1 MIIEFKN
8 VSYRYLESKDYAIKD
23 INLEIDKGE
32 FVLITGRS
40 GCGKSTLLKCLNGLI
55 PHSSQGEFKG
65 DVIVDG
71 LNTKEHPIRVLAQ
84 KVGLVFQNPDEQ
96 IFSTKVINEIAF
108 GCENLCLPKE
118 EILRRVNWALEMVS
132 MKEFMNA
139 NTGELSGGQKQR
151 IAIASV
157 LALKP
162 KIIALDEPLSQLDP
176 KGVKEVL
183 DVLKSL
189 NKERYTIV
197 LVEHR
202 IHEVYDV
209 VDRIVVMDKGKI
221 ILDDEPERVI
231 NNDLLRKLELRLPNM
246 KLKPIKIN
254 SSSSR
259 EKVIEVRNVF
269 FSYNKNNKY
278 ILKNINFD
286 AYRGEI
292 IAIIGNNGSGKTTL
306 LQLIAGILK
315 PSKGDVIVLGKNT
328 KKYNCYKLAGLVGI
342 IFQNPSLMLFCDT
355 VFNEVI
361 FGLKNLKIKEAEKIA
376 KRWLSIMELLEY
388 SAHHPQTLS
397 GGQRLRCAV
406 ASVFSMNPEI
416 ILLDEPT
423 SGLDFMHIKKLMN
436 VCIDLAKIGKT
447 IIFVTHDLEIA
458 LNYSSRIVAMKNGK
472 IVIDCPTRDISL
484 NHLYN
489 VVYN

>member
-1 MIIEFKN
+1 
-8 VSYRYLESKDYAIKD
+8 
-23 INLEIDKGE
+23 
-32 FVLITGRS
+32 
-40 GCGKSTLLKCLNGLI
+40 
-55 PHSSQGEFKG
+55 
-65 DVIVDG
+65 
-71 LNTKEHPIRVLAQ
+71 
-84 KVGLVFQNPDEQ
+84 
-96 IFSTKVINEIAF
+96 
-108 GCENLCLPKE
+108 
-118 EILRRVNWALEMVS
+118 
-132 MKEFMNA
+132 
-139 NTGELSGGQKQR
+139 
-151 IAIASV
+151 
-157 LALKP
+157 
-162 KIIALDEPLSQLDP
+162 
-176 KGVKEVL
+176 VKEVL
-183 DVLKSL
+183 DILKSL

>member
-209 VDRIVVMDKGKI
+209 VDRIVVM
-221 ILDDEPERVI
+221 
-231 NNDLLRKLELRLPNM
+231 
-246 KLKPIKIN
+246 
-254 SSSSR
+254 
-259 EKVIEVRNVF
+259 
-269 FSYNKNNKY
+269 
-278 ILKNINFD
+278 
-286 AYRGEI
+286 
-292 IAIIGNNGSGKTTL
+292 
-306 LQLIAGILK
+306 
-315 PSKGDVIVLGKNT
+315 
-328 KKYNCYKLAGLVGI
+328 
-342 IFQNPSLMLFCDT
+342 
-355 VFNEVI
+355 
-361 FGLKNLKIKEAEKIA
+361 
-376 KRWLSIMELLEY
+376 
-388 SAHHPQTLS
+388 
-397 GGQRLRCAV
+397 
-406 ASVFSMNPEI
+406 
-416 ILLDEPT
+416 
-423 SGLDFMHIKKLMN
+423 
-436 VCIDLAKIGKT
+436 
-447 IIFVTHDLEIA
+447 
-458 LNYSSRIVAMKNGK
+458 
-472 IVIDCPTRDISL
+472 
-484 NHLYN
+484 
-489 VVYN
+489 

>member
-23 INLEIDKGE
+23 VNLEIDKGE

-96 IFSTKVINEIAF
+96 IFSTKVINEVAF
-108 GCENLCLPKE
+108 GCENLCLPRE
-118 EILRRVNWALEMVS
+118 EILERVNWALEMVG
-132 MKEFMNA
+132 MKEYINA

-189 NKERYTIV
+189 NREGYTIV

-202 IHEVYDV
+202 IHEVYNI
-209 VDRIVVMDKGKI
+209 VDRIVVMDNGKI
-221 ILDDEPERVI
+221 ILDDEPEKVI
-231 NNDLLRKLELRLPNM
+231 NNDLLRRLELRLPNM
-246 KLKPIKIN
+246 KLKPVEIN
-254 SSSSR
+254 PSR

-269 FSYNKNNKY
+269 FSYSKKKGEY
-278 ILKNINFD
+278 VLKDINFD

-292 IAIIGNNGSGKTTL
+292 IAIIGNNGSGKTTF

-315 PSKGDVIVLGKNT
+315 PTKGDVIVLGRNT
-328 KKYNCYKLAGLVGI
+328 KRYDCYKLAGLVGI
-342 IFQNPSLMLFCDT
+342 VFQNPSLMLFCDT
-355 VFNEVI
+355 VFDEVT
-361 FGLKNLKIKEAEKIA
+361 FGLKNLKIKDFEKIA
-376 KRWLSIMELLEY
+376 KKWLSIMELLEY
-388 SAHHPQTLS
+388 SDHHPQTLS
-397 GGQRLRCAV
+397 GGQRLRCAA
-406 ASVFSMNPEI
+406 ASIFSMNPEI

-436 VCIDLAKIGKT
+436 VCIDLAKMGKT
-447 IIFVTHDLEIA
+447 IIFVTHDLEVA
-458 LNYSSRIVAMKNGK
+458 LNYSNRIVGMKNGK
-472 IVIDCPTRDISL
+472 IVINCSTREVSL
-484 NHLYN
+484 NHLYD
-489 VVYN
+489 VIYN

>member
-23 INLEIDKGE
+23 VNLEIDKGE

-96 IFSTKVINEIAF
+96 IFSTKVINEVAF
-108 GCENLCLPKE
+108 GCENLCLPRE
-118 EILRRVNWALEMVS
+118 EILERVNWALEMVG
-132 MKEFMNA
+132 MKEYINA

-189 NKERYTIV
+189 NREGYTIV

-202 IHEVYDV
+202 IHEVYNI
-209 VDRIVVMDKGKI
+209 VDRIVVMDNGKI
-221 ILDDEPERVI
+221 ILDDEPEKVI
-231 NNDLLRKLELRLPNM
+231 NNDLLRRLELRLPNM
-246 KLKPIKIN
+246 KLKPVEIN
-254 SSSSR
+254 PSR

-269 FSYNKNNKY
+269 FSYSKKGEY
-278 ILKNINFD
+278 VLKDINFD

-292 IAIIGNNGSGKTTL
+292 IAIIGNNGSGKTTF

-315 PSKGDVIVLGKNT
+315 PTKGDVIVLGRNT
-328 KKYNCYKLAGLVGI
+328 KRYDCYKLAGLVGI
-342 IFQNPSLMLFCDT
+342 VFQNPSLMLFCDT
-355 VFNEVI
+355 VFDEVT
-361 FGLKNLKIKEAEKIA
+361 FGLKNLKIKDFEKIA
-376 KRWLSIMELLEY
+376 KKWLSIMELLEY
-388 SAHHPQTLS
+388 SDHHPQTLS
-397 GGQRLRCAV
+397 GGQRLRCAA
-406 ASVFSMNPEI
+406 ASIFSMNPEI

-436 VCIDLAKIGKT
+436 VCIDLAKMGKT
-447 IIFVTHDLEIA
+447 IIFVTHDLEVA
-458 LNYSSRIVAMKNGK
+458 LNYSNRIVGMKNGK
-472 IVIDCPTRDISL
+472 IVINCPTRELSL
-484 NHLYN
+484 NHLYD
-489 VVYN
+489 VIYN